1 VNYWYI
7 VTVMEI
13 REQLIVGSVNTE
25 DKKRS
30 KLARSDRHAC
40 YCIFHLRAGDSRG
53 DGNAKICSIV
63 VTKGAAFPATLS
75 SIHGS
80 LAVRTILFQQGR
92 ESGSLAG
99 VLRLAISSY
108 GAS

>member
-7 VTVMEI
+7 VRVMEI

-40 YCIFHLRAGDSRG
+40 YCARGTREVMETPRFVVSSSQKVQHFLRRCPVSMG
-53 DGNAKICSIV
+53 
-63 VTKGAAFPATLS
+63 
-75 SIHGS
+75 H
-80 LAVRTILFQQGR
+80 
-92 ESGSLAG
+92 
-99 VLRLAISSY
+99 
-108 GAS
+108 